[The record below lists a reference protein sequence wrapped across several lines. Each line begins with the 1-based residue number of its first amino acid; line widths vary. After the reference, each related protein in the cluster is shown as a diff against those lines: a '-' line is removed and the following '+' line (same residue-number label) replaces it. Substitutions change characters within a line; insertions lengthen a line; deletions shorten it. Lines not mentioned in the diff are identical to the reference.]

1 LFYFNTRA
9 RPAVYQHTVQGSG
22 LDHCYDCLSEITI
35 LKQWILKNEPSLS
48 DARLNERVAEESLRI
63 SRSLDTQRTLES
75 GNADPGLR
83 RAGIVRRQS
92 IEGRPAYRVH
102 TDARGFAV
110 SEAVSSV
117 QKHCSPDSP
126 SLPPAK
132 AQRMSESETGAIATS
147 DHEACDCDRFAH
159 REGAEP
165 SPRGSTGAHAWDNRS
180 SDRHLEPKSYGR
192 DHSSHGG
199 SERLQQHQPFD
210 DLRSR
215 HYRAQSSARFDV
227 DKYSKMLG
235 INSLDALS
243 SNYAITAGS
252 SSSSTRGLGFSAS
265 AGLSAS
271 YGRNEQPR
279 DRPASQSSRPSNA
292 HMFPDVSCFRRW
304 LSVYLYSRIM
314 QGPNRYLDLS
324 LRPLLEV
331 QDALAHCR
339 PSVYIHGH
347 VSSSVHTAV
356 FSSPTAK
363 EQEQLMQRFPSVVL
377 KGFALNFC
385 GKDGT
390 AELSQLCSSCRTI
403 AQIDVV
409 DVGLLVADV
418 VASEAA
424 LIPILDSFHSVCAPG
439 AIMQGRTNCSISDF
453 TRLCCVICYSC
464 AVTHSLCVSGLFR
477 CSPQKDGNCCLG
489 ARLSVTR
496 SSFDHRA
503 RSRPQQFRQCERS
516 LTARCFSCRVASQTQ
531 GYHE

>member
-1 LFYFNTRA
+1 MKDWDNKKYEDQLFYFNTRA
-9 RPAVYQHTVQGSG
+9 RPAVYPHTVQGSG

-75 GNADPGLR
+75 GNTDPGLR

-117 QKHCSPDSP
+117 QKRGSSDSP

-132 AQRMSESETGAIATS
+132 AQQTSESETGAIVVP
-147 DHEACDCDRFAH
+147 DHDANRRDYSSEARDRDHFSH
-159 REGAEP
+159 REVAEH
-165 SPRGSTGAHAWDNRS
+165 SPRGSAGAHAWDNRN
-180 SDRHLEPKSYGR
+180 SDRQLESENHRR
-192 DHSSHGG
+192 DHSGHGG
-199 SERLQQHQPFD
+199 YERPQQHQNFVD
-210 DLRSR
+210 SRS
-215 HYRAQSSARFDV
+215 HNYRTQSSARFDV

-235 INSLDALS
+235 INSTDALS

-252 SSSSTRGLGFSAS
+252 SGSSTRGLGFSAS
-265 AGLSAS
+265 TGSNAS

-279 DRPASQSSRPSNA
+279 DRPASQSSQPSNA
-292 HMFPDVSCFRRW
+292 HIFPEVSCFRRW

-339 PSVYIHGH
+339 PSVYIHGY
-347 VSSSVHTAV
+347 VSSSANTVA

-363 EQEQLMQRFPSVVL
+363 EQEELMQRFPSVL
-377 KGFALNFC
+377 FRGFALNFS
-385 GKDGT
+385 GKDGS
-390 AELSQLCSSCRTI
+390 AELSQLCSSCRSI

-409 DVGLLVADV
+409 DLGFLVADV
-418 VASEAA
+418 LTSEDS
-424 LIPILDSFHSVCAPG
+424 LTPILDTFYSVCAPG
-439 AIMQGRTNCSISDF
+439 AILQGRTNCSISDF
-453 TRLCCVICYSC
+453 TRLYLLLFMQFDALATQSACQVS
-464 AVTHSLCVSGLFR
+464 AVV
-477 CSPQKDGNCCLG
+477 
-489 ARLSVTR
+489 RLKRMEIAVL
-496 SSFDHRA
+496 
-503 RSRPQQFRQCERS
+503 ER
-516 LTARCFSCRVASQTQ
+516 
-531 GYHE
+531 G